1 MCVCMCGCALVTWMC
16 GCAVRVYGCMI
27 AKGECVDLGVQ
38 ACVSVKLDCNNPSF
52 MPPLAFGI

>member
-1 MCVCMCGCALVTWMC
+1 MCVHVWMRV
-16 GCAVRVYGCMI
+16 CAVRVYGCMT

-52 MPPLAFGI
+52 MPLLAFGI